1 MMLFALSHPQM
12 DEQAWA
18 GVPVLKSR
26 IGRNGTLGWEWICA
40 AHDVTRPSRLELDFP
55 MLRNGSFLSHETPS

>member
-26 IGRNGTLGWEWICA
+26 IGRNGTLGWDLGMDLCGA
-40 AHDVTRPSRLELDFP
+40 
-55 MLRNGSFLSHETPS
+55 